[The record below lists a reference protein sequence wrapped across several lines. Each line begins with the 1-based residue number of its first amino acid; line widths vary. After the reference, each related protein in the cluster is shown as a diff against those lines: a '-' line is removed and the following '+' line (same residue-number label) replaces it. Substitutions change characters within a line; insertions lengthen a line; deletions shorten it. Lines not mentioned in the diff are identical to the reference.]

1 MEIRYIIGIDG
12 GGTKTDVA
20 LAAVE
25 GDRADIITKKTFKAS
40 NPNDVGLENALCVV
54 SEGLDEV
61 IKDADLES
69 KDISSIFAG
78 LAGCISRGN
87 KEAFI
92 DLFQKKYSD
101 NTKYAV
107 ESDAAN
113 SIALTAGCGDG
124 CCLIAG
130 TGSAAFFRKNGV
142 ISNIGG
148 WGYLVDD
155 EGSGCSIGQK
165 VLRAAYRSLDGRG
178 SKTVMAE
185 MVEKKTGRTLRDGL
199 RDIYEGGKVYI
210 ASFAPIAF
218 DAYRL
223 GDNEAVKIIKNAEDE
238 IFLLIKALKSHFE
251 NVSPVIAMCGG
262 MFKEEDILLEP
273 LRKRC
278 GGDAVLIR
286 PDKAPVYGA
295 LERARGMI

>member
-1 MEIRYIIGIDG
+1 MKLALYASLAIRN
-12 GGTKTDVA
+12 
-20 LAAVE
+20 
-25 GDRADIITKKTFKAS
+25 AS
-40 NPNDVGLENALCVV
+40 VFG
-54 SEGLDEV
+54 
-61 IKDADLES
+61 
-69 KDISSIFAG
+69 G

-87 KEAFI
+87 KESFLE
-92 DLFQKKYSD
+92 LFQNKLSAK
-101 NTKYAV
+101 TKFAV

-113 SIALTAGCGDG
+113 SIALSAGCGDG

-130 TGSAAFFRKNGV
+130 TGSAAFFRKDCV

-165 VLRAAYRSLDGRG
+165 VLKAAYRSIDGRG
-178 SKTVMAE
+178 NKTVMAE

-199 RDIYEGGKVYI
+199 RDVYEGGKVYI

-218 DAYRL
+218 DAFRL
-223 GDNEAVKIIKNAEDE
+223 GDKEAEKIIRNAEDE
-238 IFLLIKALKSHFE
+238 LFLLIKALKSHFE
-251 NVSPVIAMCGG
+251 DTVPVISMCGG

-273 LRKRC
+273 LRRRC
-278 GGDAVLIR
+278 DGEAVLVK

-295 LERARGMI
+295 LTRAQGMAE